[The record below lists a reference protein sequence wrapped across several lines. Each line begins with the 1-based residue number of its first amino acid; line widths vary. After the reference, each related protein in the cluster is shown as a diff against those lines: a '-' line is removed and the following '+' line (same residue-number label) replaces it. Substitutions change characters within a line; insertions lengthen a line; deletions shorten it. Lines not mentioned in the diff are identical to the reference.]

1 MWDTL
6 IIMRFLTFSH
16 LVIMT
21 HAFLC
26 GVRYFNNGHNFIYVN
41 FFMEYSYTQRILHM
55 NMMIYHYI
63 MSHHFHVFV
72 FLEGNSHDSII
83 LPK

>member
-1 MWDTL
+1 
-6 IIMRFLTFSH
+6 
-16 LVIMT
+16 
-21 HAFLC
+21 
-26 GVRYFNNGHNFIYVN
+26 
-41 FFMEYSYTQRILHM
+41 MEYSYTQRILHM

-83 LPK
+83 LPKWVIYEQLYGWTSYKPFGYNFIYIPTDKINTCAQNVMSID